1 MLALWLTAGLLGQG
15 DGSEPVPVPVPVGGG
30 PALPYRE
37 GKRKRD
43 WKDVLAE
50 IRSGMP
56 APVNAEAILAGGDD
70 AQPVASNTE
79 PLASIS
85 VSEAMQ
91 KASAAQAA
99 IDGYEASIQASEALR
114 ALEAAA
120 ILDDEDAAIALLMA
134 A

>member
-1 MLALWLTAGLLGQG
+1 MSLLLRLR
-15 DGSEPVPVPVPVGGG
+15 DAVTPEELIKNGGG

-56 APVNAEAILAGGDD
+56 APVNVEAILAGDD
-70 AQPVASNTE
+70 EVQPVTTNTE

-99 IDGYEASIQASEALR
+99 IDGYEAAIQASEALR

-120 ILDDEDAAIALLMA
+120 ILDDEDAAIAFLMA

>member
-56 APVNAEAILAGGDD
+56 SPVNVEAILAGGDE
-70 AQPVASNTE
+70 ALPVATNTE

>member
-15 DGSEPVPVPVPVGGG
+15 DGSVPVLAPVPVGGG
-30 PALPYRE
+30 PALLYRE

-56 APVNAEAILAGGDD
+56 APVNVEAILAGDD
-70 AQPVASNTE
+70 EVQPVATNTE

-99 IDGYEASIQASEALR
+99 IDGYEALNQASEALR

-120 ILDDEDAAIALLMA
+120 ILDDEDAAIAFLMA

>member
-1 MLALWLTAGLLGQG
+1 MLTLWLTAGLLGQG
-15 DGSEPVPVPVPVGGG
+15 DGSEPVPVPAPVGGG

-56 APVNAEAILAGGDD
+56 APVNVEAILAGGDE
-70 AQPVASNTE
+70 AQPVAANTE
-79 PLASIS
+79 SLASIS